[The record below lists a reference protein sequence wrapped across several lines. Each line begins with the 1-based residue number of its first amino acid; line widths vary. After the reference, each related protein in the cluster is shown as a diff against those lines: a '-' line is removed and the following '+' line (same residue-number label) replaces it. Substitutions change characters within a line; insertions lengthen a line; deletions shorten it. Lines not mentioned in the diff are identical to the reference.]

1 MGHNSPSGLYV
12 LGRQRTRTAKKVCV
26 VAGTSTSK
34 MLAVLAAGGG
44 ILVGGIGGFGG
55 YGGYGGYGFYRP
67 WLYSYHRHL
76 HHQSLPPPPPPP
88 VVIGGYGYG
97 YGYGGRFFG

>member
-1 MGHNSPSGLYV
+1 
-12 LGRQRTRTAKKVCV
+12 
-26 VAGTSTSK
+26 
-34 MLAVLAAGGG
+34 MLLLIVDVTIVQGIFAGGG

-67 WLYSYHRHL
+67 WLYR
-76 HHQSLPPPPPPP
+76 PPPPPPP

>member
-34 MLAVLAAGGG
+34 MVLAAFLFTGRPTICVWLAGGAMPG
-44 ILVGGIGGFGG
+44 NF
-55 YGGYGGYGFYRP
+55 
-67 WLYSYHRHL
+67 
-76 HHQSLPPPPPPP
+76 
-88 VVIGGYGYG
+88 
-97 YGYGGRFFG
+97 